1 MANFVFLVADLT
13 GRYAHVYL
21 QAPTKGSA
29 IDQLED
35 VGCEVIEDQTDD
47 YELEDFASPI
57 ALAEVGAIPIDRL
70 TRDTDFVPHG

>member
-1 MANFVFLVADLT
+1 MAHFVFLVADLT

-21 QAPTKGSA
+21 QAPTKVNA
-29 IDQLED
+29 IHQLED

-47 YELEDFASPI
+47 FDHEDFASPA

-70 TRDTDFVPHG
+70 TKDTDFVPHG